1 MFAGSAT
8 ETADILAVMDA
19 DEDANVEFMAG
30 EFAAA
35 LKRNA
40 AATGSLSAK
49 NDGCLLS
56 GSATLILPGMY
67 SHSNLYVPA
76 FLPGVEYFLVCKE
89 YIWTVISDHF
99 EVLTI

>member
-1 MFAGSAT
+1 
-8 ETADILAVMDA
+8 MDA
-19 DEDANVEFMAG
+19 NEDANVEFMAV
-30 EFAAA
+30 ESAAA

-67 SHSNLYVPA
+67 SHSNLYGCIRSLQRFCRGFRG
-76 FLPGVEYFLVCKE
+76 FL
-89 YIWTVISDHF
+89 F
-99 EVLTI
+99 EKNTFGLCDQ